1 MSVVI
6 APPRRDQ
13 FFDKSGQPT
22 LRFIKWIESL
32 NDSANTSTSIIS
44 DIQDD
49 TAGMQALKNKRAIA
63 KIQEPEQLQKP
74 RVKTENIDECYQ
86 RPRAKQLESYEGIEA
101 QLLAKISQ
109 LEARIKNLE
118 NEI

>member
-1 MSVVI
+1 MASNPLT
-6 APPRRDQ
+6 PPRRDE
-13 FFDKSGQPT
+13 FLTPDGKPT
-22 LRFIKWIESL
+22 HRFIKWIESL
-32 NDSANTSTSIIS
+32 TVSANESTTVLSN
-44 DIQDD
+44 IQDD

-86 RPRAKQLESYEGIEA
+86 QPRARQESYEGIEA

-109 LEARIKNLE
+109 LETRIKNLE